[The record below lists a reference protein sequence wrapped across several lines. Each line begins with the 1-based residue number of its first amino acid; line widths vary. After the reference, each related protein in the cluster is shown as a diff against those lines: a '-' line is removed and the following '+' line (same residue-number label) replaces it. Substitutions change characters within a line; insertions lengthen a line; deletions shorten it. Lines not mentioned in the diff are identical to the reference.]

1 MTKKWALMYDL
12 VFHDHNKW
20 DGYEGK
26 PLLRN
31 NPKELIKEFKE
42 LKDREKYVK
51 NIRIVELTFYDDTFF
66 DSFPELLI

>member
-1 MTKKWALMYDL
+1 MKKWALIYDL
-12 VFHDHNKW
+12 VYHENNRW

-26 PLLRN
+26 PFLRN
-31 NPKELIKEFKE
+31 DPKELIKEFKE
-42 LKDREKYVK
+42 LKDREKYVE